1 MGATHF
7 SARPQIEFRKK
18 STEMKKDIDVLGIGN
33 AIMDIIAPV
42 PDAFLSSHDV
52 ERGSMTLIDEP
63 RALSLNGALKSESD
77 LREIAGGSAANTMVG
92 IAEMGV
98 KAGYVGKIGKDG
110 VGKRLAQGY
119 RDAGVQFET
128 SPTSSGTASA
138 RCMIAVTP
146 DGQRSMST
154 FLGANSDFGVADIDK
169 DQIARAKTIYL
180 EGYLFDSDD
189 QKAAYVQAAEHA
201 QATGGQVALTLS
213 DSFCVGR
220 HRAGFRQLAEHQ
232 TDILFANEDELLALF
247 ETDRLD
253 TALDAL
259 ADMRPVVCVT
269 RGEKGSIIQ
278 VPKSQ
283 GARRHLVP
291 AAPISEI
298 VDTTGAGDQYAAGVL
313 AGRAMGM
320 DWADAGYLG
329 SLAAAEVIQHYGA
342 RPETPIHEIAAFGK
356 LG

>member
-1 MGATHF
+1 MA
-7 SARPQIEFRKK
+7 
-18 STEMKKDIDVLGIGN
+18 KDIDILGIGN

-42 PDAFLSSHDV
+42 PDDFLSAQSI
-52 ERGSMTLIDEP
+52 ERGSMTLVDEP
-63 RALSLNGALKSESD
+63 RALSLNGALQSVGE

-92 IAEMGV
+92 IAGLGV
-98 KAGYVGKIGKDG
+98 RAGYVGKIGKDG
-110 VGKRLAQGY
+110 VGKRLIAGY
-119 RDAGVQFET
+119 REAGVQFET
-128 SPTSSGTASA
+128 TPTTSGTASA

-154 FLGANSDFGVADIDK
+154 FLGANADFGVADISK

-189 QKAAYVQAAEHA
+189 QKAAYVRAAELA

-259 ADMRPVVCVT
+259 SGMRPVVCVT
-269 RGEKGSIIQ
+269 RGEKGSVIQ
-278 VPKSQ
+278 TNE
-283 GARRHLVP
+283 RRHLVP
-291 AAPISEI
+291 AAPISQI

-320 DWADAGYLG
+320 DWGDAGYLG
-329 SLAAAEVIQHYGA
+329 SLAASEVIQHYGA
-342 RPETPIHEIAAFGK
+342 RPETPIHKIATYGT
-356 LG
+356 

>member
-1 MGATHF
+1 MT
-7 SARPQIEFRKK
+7 
-18 STEMKKDIDVLGIGN
+18 KDIDVLGIGN

-42 PDAFLSSHDV
+42 PDTFLSEHNI
-52 ERGSMTLIDEP
+52 ERGSMTLVDEP
-63 RALSLNGALKSESD
+63 RALDLNAALKGVGE

-92 IAEMGV
+92 IAELGIR
-98 KAGYVGKIGKDG
+98 AGYVGK
-110 VGKRLAQGY
+110 VGRDDVGERLITGY

-128 SPTSSGTASA
+128 APTSKATASA

-154 FLGANSDFGVADIDK
+154 YLGANADFGTADISK
-169 DQIARAKTIYL
+169 TQIARAKTIYL
-180 EGYLFDSDD
+180 EGYLFDSDE
-189 QKAAYVQAAEHA
+189 QKAAYVRAAEYA
-201 QATGGQVALTLS
+201 QATGGLVALTLS
-213 DSFCVGR
+213 DSFCVDR
-220 HRAGFRQLAEHQ
+220 HRAGFRQLSEHQ

-259 ADMRPVVCVT
+259 AGMRPVTCVT

-278 VPKSQ
+278 TDT
-283 GARRHLVP
+283 RRHFIP
-291 AAPISEI
+291 AAPIKKI

-313 AGRAMGM
+313 AGRAMGL

-329 SLAAAEVIQHYGA
+329 SIAAAEVIQHYGA
-342 RPETPIHEIAAFGK
+342 RPETSIHDLAAYRI
-356 LG
+356 

>member
-1 MGATHF
+1 
-7 SARPQIEFRKK
+7 
-18 STEMKKDIDVLGIGN
+18 
-33 AIMDIIAPV
+33 MDIIAPV
-42 PDAFLSSHDV
+42 PDDFLSAQSI

-63 RALSLNGALKSESD
+63 RALTLNGALKTVGE

-92 IAEMGV
+92 IAGLGV
-98 KAGYVGKIGKDG
+98 RAGYVGKIGIDG
-110 VGKRLAQGY
+110 VGKRLITGY
-119 RDAGVQFET
+119 REAGVQFET
-128 SPTSSGTASA
+128 APTKSGIASA

-154 FLGANSDFGVADIDK
+154 FLGANADFSVADISK
-169 DQIARAKTIYL
+169 AQIARARTIYL
-180 EGYLFDSDD
+180 EGYLFDSDE
-189 QKAAYVQAAEHA
+189 QKAAYVRAAEIA

-259 ADMRPVVCVT
+259 SGMRPVVCVT

-278 VPKSQ
+278 TNE
-283 GARRHLVP
+283 RRYLVP
-291 AAPISEI
+291 AAPISRI

-320 DWADAGYLG
+320 EWADAGYLG
-329 SLAAAEVIQHYGA
+329 SLAASEVIQHYGA
-342 RPETPIHEIAAFGK
+342 RPETPIHEIAIRSN
-356 LG
+356 L

>member
-1 MGATHF
+1 MT
-7 SARPQIEFRKK
+7 
-18 STEMKKDIDVLGIGN
+18 KDIDVLGIGN

-42 PDAFLSSHDV
+42 PDGFLSSQNI

-63 RALSLNGALKSESD
+63 RALSLNDALESVGEV
-77 LREIAGGSAANTMVG
+77 REIAGGSAANTMVG

-98 KAGYVGKIGKDG
+98 RAAYIGKVGQDG
-110 VGKRLAQGY
+110 VGERLIAGY
-119 RDAGVQFET
+119 REAGVAFET
-128 SPTSSGTASA
+128 TPTTSGTASA

-154 FLGANSDFGVADIDK
+154 FLGANADFSVADISK
-169 DQIARAKTIYL
+169 AQISRAKTIYL

-189 QKAAYVQAAEHA
+189 QKAAYIRAAEYAQAA
-201 QATGGQVALTLS
+201 GGQVALTLS
-213 DSFCVGR
+213 DSFCVAR

-259 ADMRPVVCVT
+259 TGMRPVVCVT
-269 RGEKGSIIQ
+269 RGSKGSVIQ
-278 VPKSQ
+278 TD
-283 GARRHLVP
+283 ARRHLVP
-291 AAPISEI
+291 AAPIEKI

-313 AGRAMGM
+313 AGRTMGLS
-320 DWADAGYLG
+320 WPDAGYLG
-329 SLAAAEVIQHYGA
+329 SIAAAEVIQHYGA
-342 RPETPIHEIAAFGK
+342 RPETPIHELARNS
-356 LG
+356 

>member
-1 MGATHF
+1 MT
-7 SARPQIEFRKK
+7 
-18 STEMKKDIDVLGIGN
+18 KDIDVLGIGN

-42 PDAFLSSHDV
+42 PDAFLSAQGI
-52 ERGSMTLIDEP
+52 ERGSMTLVDQP
-63 RALSLNGALKSESD
+63 RAMSLNKSLKSESD

-92 IAEMGV
+92 IAGLGV
-98 KAGYVGKIGKDG
+98 RAGYIGKVGNDSI
-110 VGKRLAQGY
+110 GKRLAKGY
-119 RDAGVQFET
+119 QTAGVEFAT
-128 SPTSSGTASA
+128 KPTTSGTASA

-154 FLGANSDFGVADIDK
+154 FLGANSDFGVKDIDR
-169 DQIARAKTIYL
+169 DMIARAKTIYL
-180 EGYLFDSDD
+180 EGYLFDSDA
-189 QKAAYVQAAEHA
+189 QKAAFVKAAEYA
-201 QATGGQVALTLS
+201 QATGGKVALTLS

-220 HRAGFRQLAEHQ
+220 HRAGFRQLVERQ
-232 TDILFANEDELLALF
+232 TDILFANEDELLALY

-269 RGEKGSIIQ
+269 RGDKGSIIQ
-278 VPKSQ
+278 TPKSQ
-283 GARRHLVP
+283 GPRRHLVP
-291 AAPISEI
+291 AAPIKTL

-313 AGRAMGM
+313 AGYVMGL

-342 RPETPIHEIAAFGK
+342 RPETPIHQIAAYD
-356 LG
+356 L

>member
-1 MGATHF
+1 MT
-7 SARPQIEFRKK
+7 
-18 STEMKKDIDVLGIGN
+18 KDIDVLGIGN

-42 PDAFLSSHDV
+42 PDGFLSSQNI

-63 RALSLNGALKSESD
+63 RALSLNDALESVGEV
-77 LREIAGGSAANTMVG
+77 REIAGGSAANTMVG

-98 KAGYVGKIGKDG
+98 RAAYIGKVGQDG
-110 VGKRLAQGY
+110 VGERLIAGY
-119 RDAGVQFET
+119 REAGVAFET
-128 SPTSSGTASA
+128 TPTTSGTASA

-154 FLGANSDFGVADIDK
+154 FLGANADFSVADISK
-169 DQIARAKTIYL
+169 AQISRAKTIYL

-189 QKAAYVQAAEHA
+189 QKAAYIRAAEYAQAA
-201 QATGGQVALTLS
+201 GGQVALTLS
-213 DSFCVGR
+213 DSFCVAR

-259 ADMRPVVCVT
+259 AGMRPVVCVT
-269 RGEKGSIIQ
+269 RGSKGSVIQ
-278 VPKSQ
+278 TD
-283 GARRHLVP
+283 ARRHLVP
-291 AAPISEI
+291 AAPIEKI

-313 AGRAMGM
+313 AGRTMGLS
-320 DWADAGYLG
+320 WPDAGYLG
-329 SLAAAEVIQHYGA
+329 SIAAAEVIQHYGA
-342 RPETPIHEIAAFGK
+342 RPETPIHELARNS
-356 LG
+356 

>member
-1 MGATHF
+1 MV
-7 SARPQIEFRKK
+7 
-18 STEMKKDIDVLGIGN
+18 KDIDVLGIGN

-42 PDAFLSSHDV
+42 PDGFLSAQNI
-52 ERGSMTLIDEP
+52 ERGSMTLVDEP
-63 RALSLNGALKSESD
+63 RALSLNGALKTASE

-92 IAEMGV
+92 IAGLGMR
-98 KAGYVGKIGKDG
+98 AAYVSKIGRDG
-110 VGKRLAQGY
+110 VGDRLISGY
-119 RDAGVQFET
+119 REAGVQFET
-128 SPTSSGTASA
+128 AQTKSGSGSG

-154 FLGANSDFGVADIDK
+154 FLGANTEFGVADISK
-169 DQIARAKTIYL
+169 TQIARAKTIYL

-189 QKAAYVQAAEHA
+189 QKAAYVKAAEIA
-201 QATGGQVALTLS
+201 QASGGQVALTLS
-213 DSFCVGR
+213 DSFCVAR

-259 ADMRPVVCVT
+259 SGMRPVVCVT
-269 RGEKGSIIQ
+269 RGDKGSVIQ
-278 VPKSQ
+278 TSQ
-283 GARRHLVP
+283 RRYMVP
-291 AAPISEI
+291 AAPITKI

-313 AGRAMGM
+313 AGRAMGLAW
-320 DWADAGYLG
+320 DDAGYLG

-342 RPETPIHEIAAFGK
+342 RPETPIHDIAAFG
-356 LG
+356 G

>member
-1 MGATHF
+1 MA
-7 SARPQIEFRKK
+7 
-18 STEMKKDIDVLGIGN
+18 KDIDVLGIGN

-42 PDAFLSSHDV
+42 SDAFLNENNI
-52 ERGSMTLIDEP
+52 ERGSMTLVDEP
-63 RALSLNGALKSESD
+63 RALDLNAALKGAGE

-92 IAEMGV
+92 IAELGIR
-98 KAGYVGKIGKDG
+98 AGYVGK
-110 VGKRLAQGY
+110 VGHDDVGERLIAGY
-119 RDAGVQFET
+119 REAGVQFET
-128 SPTSSGTASA
+128 APTTKNTASA

-154 FLGANSDFGVADIDK
+154 YLGANSNFGTADISK
-169 DQIARAKTIYL
+169 TQIARAKTIYL
-180 EGYLFDSDD
+180 EGYLFDSDE
-189 QKAAYVQAAEHA
+189 QKAAYVRAAEYA
-201 QATGGQVALTLS
+201 QATGGLVALTLS

-220 HRAGFRQLAEHQ
+220 HRAGFRQLSEHQ

-259 ADMRPVVCVT
+259 AGMRPVTCVT

-278 VPKSQ
+278 TDM
-283 GARRHLVP
+283 RRHLIP
-291 AAPISEI
+291 AAPIKEI

-313 AGRAMGM
+313 AGRAMGL

-329 SLAAAEVIQHYGA
+329 SIAAAEVIQHYGA
-342 RPETPIHEIAAFGK
+342 RPETSIHDLAAYK
-356 LG
+356 I

>member
-1 MGATHF
+1 MAKN
-7 SARPQIEFRKK
+7 I
-18 STEMKKDIDVLGIGN
+18 DILGIGN

-42 PDAFLSSHDV
+42 PDDFLSAQSV
-52 ERGSMTLIDEP
+52 ERGSMTLVDEP
-63 RALSLNGALKSESD
+63 RALSLNGALKTVGE

-92 IAEMGV
+92 IAGLGV
-98 KAGYVGKIGKDG
+98 RAGYVGKIGKDG
-110 VGKRLAQGY
+110 VGERLAQGY
-119 RDAGVQFET
+119 RDAGVEFET
-128 SPTSSGTASA
+128 TPTKSGTASA

-154 FLGANSDFGVADIDK
+154 FLGANADFSVADISK
-169 DQIARAKTIYL
+169 AQIARAKTIYL

-189 QKAAYVQAAEHA
+189 QKAAYVRAAEIA

-247 ETDRLD
+247 DTDRLD

-259 ADMRPVVCVT
+259 SGMRPVVCVT
-269 RGEKGSIIQ
+269 RGDKGSVIQ
-278 VPKSQ
+278 TNE
-283 GARRHLVP
+283 RRYLVP
-291 AAPISEI
+291 AAPISKI

-329 SLAAAEVIQHYGA
+329 SVAAAEVIQHYGA
-342 RPETPIHEIAAFGK
+342 RPETSIHDIAAFGT
-356 LG
+356 

>member
-1 MGATHF
+1 MT
-7 SARPQIEFRKK
+7 
-18 STEMKKDIDVLGIGN
+18 KDIDVLGIGN

-42 PDAFLSSHDV
+42 PDEFLSAQSI
-52 ERGSMTLIDEP
+52 ERGSMTLVDEP
-63 RALSLNGALKSESD
+63 RALSLNDALKTSGE

-92 IAEMGV
+92 IAGLGV
-98 KAGYVGKIGKDG
+98 RAGYIGKIGKDG
-110 VGKRLAQGY
+110 VGERLIAGY
-119 RDAGVQFET
+119 RDAGVEFET
-128 SPTSSGTASA
+128 TPTRSGTASA

-154 FLGANSDFGVADIDK
+154 FLGANSDFGVADISK
-169 DQIARAKTIYL
+169 TQIARAKTIYL

-189 QKAAYVQAAEHA
+189 QKAAYIHAAETA

-213 DSFCVGR
+213 DSFCVAR

-247 ETDRLD
+247 ETNRLD

-259 ADMRPVVCVT
+259 SGMRPVVCVT
-269 RGEKGSIIQ
+269 RGEKGSVIQ
-278 VPKSQ
+278 TN
-283 GARRHLVP
+283 ARRYLVP
-291 AAPISEI
+291 AAPISNI

-320 DWADAGYLG
+320 EWSDAGYLG

-342 RPETPIHEIAAFGK
+342 RPETSIHEIAAHASP
-356 LG
+356 LN